1 MVNLPVI
8 TWTQSCPP
16 GLACG
21 VSRTRLSAVTA
32 GSVTSTPVSPIP
44 HDARA
49 GTTCQILA
57 GADPNDTWAIFIVPL
72 DARVIYTSAFPI
84 DACTILTVPFDACT
98 SLAGPI
104 DPHAI

>member
-72 DARVIYTSAFPI
+72 DA
-84 DACTILTVPFDACT
+84 CTILTGSKDGWAKGIIFTYLAHICFLPF
-98 SLAGPI
+98 SL
-104 DPHAI
+104 